1 MGITSK
7 IFPWPCVTASLA
19 SENPPHPPITN
30 SRHQVVVTMVIGVEL
45 ILESQILMANTI
57 LVLSPEWGDGSHNNT
72 AKMDKVNS
80 TSLIMRAKDYCSEED
95 FSFYGKVL
103 T

>member
-7 IFPWPCVTASLA
+7 ILPRPCVMVSPA
-19 SENPPHPPITN
+19 SENPPRPPITN

-45 ILESQILMANTI
+45 ILESQILMPNTI
-57 LVLSPEWGDGSHNNT
+57 LIPSPQWGNGSHNNT
-72 AKMDKVNS
+72 AKMDEVNS
-80 TSLIMRAKDYCSEED
+80 TNLIIRAKDYCSEED
-95 FSFYGKVL
+95 FSLYGKVL